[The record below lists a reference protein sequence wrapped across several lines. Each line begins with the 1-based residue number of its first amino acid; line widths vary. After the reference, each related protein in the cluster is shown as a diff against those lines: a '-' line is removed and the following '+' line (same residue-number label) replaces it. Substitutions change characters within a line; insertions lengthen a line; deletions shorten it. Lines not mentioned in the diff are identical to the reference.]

1 MAVTNQKG
9 EAVRKYAYVIE
20 VTSKYYLYGSNSS
33 ALISLKEC
41 LLKLKENKTIYTKG
55 FDCQVYF
62 VCQLF
67 GMTYNDVIKAIKEL

>member
-33 ALISLKEC
+33 LKY
-41 LLKLKENKTIYTKG
+41 TIMASY
-55 FDCQVYF
+55 V
-62 VCQLF
+62 
-67 GMTYNDVIKAIKEL
+67 E